1 MRYYYHEK
9 ERLGDLFKRKKIPKI
24 PITVYLRDRSTI
36 ELYPQHIDII
46 KTAVGSDNKKIK
58 TIFTDKKTVS
68 KLINNTVENIKK
80 INNKRNNRRS

>member
-36 ELYPQHIDII
+36 ELHPQHIDILKNAI
-46 KTAVGSDNKKIK
+46 GTDVKKIK
-58 TIFTDKKTVS
+58 TLFTDKKTIS
-68 KLINNTVENIKK
+68 NLLNKTVENIKK

>member
-24 PITVYLRDRSTI
+24 PITVYLRDRSTV
-36 ELYPQHIDII
+36 ELYPQHIDILKNAI
-46 KTAVGSDNKKIK
+46 GTDVKKIK
-58 TIFTDKKTVS
+58 TLFTDKKTIS
-68 KLINNTVENIKK
+68 NLLNKTVENIKK

>member
-9 ERLGDLFKRKKIPKI
+9 ERLGDLFKRKKLPKI

-36 ELYPQHIDII
+36 ELYPQHIELL
-46 KTAVGSDNKKIK
+46 KTIVGSDNKKIK
-58 TIFTDKKTVS
+58 SLFTDKNTISNLLNK
-68 KLINNTVENIKK
+68 TVENIKK